1 MVNVDPDATAVA
13 PAAAFGG
20 EADQPRRGR
29 LVVFGVVAIAL
40 LMVSIDQTSVATA
53 LPSIQRD
60 LDTSLAWSGWTITV
74 YSLGQIIGMPVA
86 GKLSDQFGRKA
97 VFMVV
102 VGVFT
107 LTSLCAGL
115 VHDID
120 LLIALRALQ
129 GLAGG
134 GIVPSATGIVS
145 DQFGHDRDRAI
156 GMFTSIFPIG
166 AIIGPIV
173 GGVLVTYSSW
183 RAIFLINLPLGVAML
198 ALAAVLIGRSPRSD
212 RAGRVDVG
220 GIALL
225 SGLLLSTM
233 TAIALAGTPLP
244 AGARLAALVVGG
256 VIAAVIG
263 WKFLTHARRD
273 PFAVVPWRLLH
284 GRAFGLMNTI
294 NLMFGAAALGFGALV
309 PLYAENRYGILP
321 LAAGGLLAVR
331 AIGMIGTSALSVY
344 LLRRTG
350 HRRLMI
356 TGFTLLVTGLVVLAA
371 PSPFTSPEV
380 WLSIGAGITG
390 LGMGVAAPASNNASL
405 HLAPAEVAS
414 ITGLR
419 GMFRQSGAIVS
430 ISVAT
435 AILSISAQPGI
446 TQAYVFV
453 AFAAILATAI
463 PLIIVLPDHRGAW

>member
-1 MVNVDPDATAVA
+1 
-13 PAAAFGG
+13 
-20 EADQPRRGR
+20 
-29 LVVFGVVAIAL
+29 VFGVVAIAL

-107 LTSLCAGL
+107 LASLCAGL
-115 VHDID
+115 VHDIA
-120 LLIALRALQ
+120 LLIALRAVQ

-183 RAIFLINLPLGVAML
+183 RAIFLINLPLGVVML
-198 ALAAVLIGRSPRSD
+198 ALTAVLIGRSPRSD
-212 RAGRVDVG
+212 QPGRVDVG

-225 SGLLLSTM
+225 AGLLLSAM
-233 TAIALAGTPLP
+233 TTIALAGTPVPL
-244 AGARLAALVVGG
+244 AARLAALAVGG
-256 VIAAVIG
+256 ALTVVLG
-263 WKFLTHARRD
+263 RRFLTHARRD
-273 PFAVVPWRLLH
+273 PSAVIPWRLLR

-331 AIGMIGTSALSVY
+331 AVGMIATSALSVY

-356 TGFTLLVTGLVVLAA
+356 AGFTLLVVGLVVLAS
-371 PSPFTSPEV
+371 PSPIASAEV

-390 LGMGVAAPASNNASL
+390 LGMGIAAPASNNASL

-419 GMFRQSGAIVS
+419 GMFRQSGAIIS

-435 AILSISAQPGI
+435 AILSISTQPGI
-446 TQAYVFV
+446 AQAYVFV
-453 AFAAILATAI
+453 AFAAILLTAI

>member
-1 MVNVDPDATAVA
+1 MVTVDPH
-13 PAAAFGG
+13 AAAVTSDGTA
-20 EADQPRRGR
+20 ADQPERRR
-29 LVVFGVVAIAL
+29 FVVFGVVAIAL

-60 LDTSLAWSGWTITV
+60 LDTTLAWSGWTITV

-102 VGVFT
+102 VAVFT
-107 LTSLCAGL
+107 LASLCAGL

-120 LLIALRALQ
+120 LLIALRAVQ

-183 RAIFLINLPLGVAML
+183 RAIFLINLPLGVVML
-198 ALAAVLIGRSPRSD
+198 ALAAVLIVRSPHPD
-212 RAGRVDVG
+212 HAGRVDVP

-225 SGLLLSTM
+225 SGLLLATM

-244 AGARLAALVVGG
+244 GGARLTALAAGA
-256 VIAAVIG
+256 VIAVVLG
-263 WKFLTHARRD
+263 RQFLTHARRD
-273 PFAVVPWRLLH
+273 PSAVIPWRLLR

-294 NLMFGAAALGFGALV
+294 NLLYGAAALGFGALV
-309 PLYAENRYGILP
+309 PLYAENRYAILP

-331 AIGMIGTSALSVY
+331 AVGMIATSALSVY
-344 LLRRTG
+344 LLRRAG

-356 TGFTLLVTGLVVLAA
+356 VGFALLVAGLLTLAW
-371 PSPFTSPEV
+371 PSPIGSAEA

-390 LGMGVAAPASNNASL
+390 LGMGIAAPASNNASL
-405 HLAPAEVAS
+405 HLAPGEVAS

-419 GMFRQSGAIVS
+419 GMFRQSGAIIS
-430 ISVAT
+430 ISVTT
-435 AILSISAQPGI
+435 AILSISTQPGI
-446 TQAYVFV
+446 TQAYVFTV
-453 AFAAILATAI
+453 FAALLATAI

>member
-1 MVNVDPDATAVA
+1 MVTADPDATAVA
-13 PAAAFGG
+13 SNDT
-20 EADQPRRGR
+20 EADQPERGR
-29 LVVFGVVAIAL
+29 LLVFGVVAIAL

-60 LDTSLAWSGWTITV
+60 LDTTLAWSGWTITV

-107 LTSLCAGL
+107 VASLCAGL

-183 RAIFLINLPLGVAML
+183 RAIFLINLPLGVVML
-198 ALAAVLIGRSPRSD
+198 ALTAVLIGRSPHSH
-212 RAGRVDVG
+212 RAGRVDIP

-244 AGARLAALVVGG
+244 VGARVTALVVGAL
-256 VIAAVIG
+256 VAVVLG
-263 WKFLTHARRD
+263 RRFLAHARRD
-273 PFAVVPWRLLH
+273 PSAVIPWRLLR

-294 NLMFGAAALGFGALV
+294 NLLYGAAALGFGALV
-309 PLYAENRYGILP
+309 PLYAENRYAILP

-331 AIGMIGTSALSVY
+331 AVGMIGTSALSVY
-344 LLRRTG
+344 LLRRIG

-356 TGFTLLVTGLVVLAA
+356 AGFTLLVAGLILLAA
-371 PSPFTSPEV
+371 PSPFASAEV

-390 LGMGVAAPASNNASL
+390 LGMGIAAPASNNASL
-405 HLAPAEVAS
+405 HLAPGEVAS

-419 GMFRQSGAIVS
+419 GMFRQSGAI
-430 ISVAT
+430 ISVSLTT
-435 AILSISAQPGI
+435 AILSISTQPGLA
-446 TQAYVFV
+446 QAYVFV
-453 AFAAILATAI
+453 AFAAILATAV
-463 PLIIVLPDHRGAW
+463 PLIIALPDHRGAW

>member
-1 MVNVDPDATAVA
+1 MVAADPDATAVTA
-13 PAAAFGG
+13 RG
-20 EADQPRRGR
+20 ADDPPKRGR
-29 LVVFGVVAIAL
+29 LLVFGVVAIAL

-60 LDTSLAWSGWTITV
+60 LATSLAWSGWTITV
-74 YSLGQIIGMPVA
+74 YSLGQIIGMPVT
-86 GKLSDQFGRKA
+86 GKLSDQFGRKTI
-97 VFMVV
+97 FMVV

-107 LTSLCAGL
+107 LASLCAGL

-145 DQFGHDRDRAI
+145 DQFGRDRDRAI

-183 RAIFLINLPLGVAML
+183 RAIFLINLPLGVAL
-198 ALAAVLIGRSPRSD
+198 LGLTAVLIGRSPRAGK
-212 RAGRVDVG
+212 AGRVDVG

-225 SGLLLSTM
+225 SGLLLATM
-233 TAIALAGTPLP
+233 TTIALAGTPLP
-244 AGARLAALVVGG
+244 TGTRVAALAIGGLLAVVL
-256 VIAAVIG
+256 G
-263 WKFLTHARRD
+263 WRFLAHSRRD
-273 PFAVVPWRLLH
+273 PFAVIPWRLLH

-294 NLMFGAAALGFGALV
+294 NLAFGAAALGFGALV

-331 AIGMIGTSALSVY
+331 ALGMIGTSALSVY

-356 TGFTLLVTGLVVLAA
+356 TGFALLVLGLALLAT
-371 PSPFTSPEV
+371 PSPIASPEA
-380 WLSIGAGITG
+380 WLSIGAGVTG
-390 LGMGVAAPASNNASL
+390 LGMGIAAPATNNASL
-405 HLAPAEVAS
+405 HLAPTEVAS

-419 GMFRQSGAIVS
+419 GMFRQSGAIIS
-430 ISVAT
+430 ISVTT
-435 AILSISAQPGI
+435 AVLAVSTQPGT
-446 TQAYVFV
+446 TQAYVFA
-453 AFAAILATAI
+453 AFAVILAGAI
-463 PLIIVLPDHRGAW
+463 PLIIALPDHRGAW

>member
-1 MVNVDPDATAVA
+1 MVTVDPDATAVA
-13 PAAAFGG
+13 SNDA

-29 LVVFGVVAIAL
+29 LLVFGVVAIAL

-60 LDTSLAWSGWTITV
+60 LDTTLAWSGWTITV

-107 LTSLCAGL
+107 VASLCAGL
-115 VHDID
+115 VHNID

-183 RAIFLINLPLGVAML
+183 RAIFLINLPLGVVML
-198 ALAAVLIGRSPRSD
+198 ALTAVLIGRSPHSH
-212 RAGRVDVG
+212 RAGRVDIP

-244 AGARLAALVVGG
+244 VGARVTALVVGAL
-256 VIAAVIG
+256 VAVVLG
-263 WKFLTHARRD
+263 RQFLAHARRD
-273 PFAVVPWRLLH
+273 ASAVIPWWLLRGRPFA
-284 GRAFGLMNTI
+284 LMNTI
-294 NLMFGAAALGFGALV
+294 TLLYGAAALGFGALV
-309 PLYAENRYGILP
+309 PLYAENRYAILP

-331 AIGMIGTSALSVY
+331 AVGMIGTSALSVY
-344 LLRRTG
+344 LLRRIG

-356 TGFTLLVTGLVVLAA
+356 AGFTLLVAGLILLAA
-371 PSPFTSPEV
+371 PSPFASAEV

-405 HLAPAEVAS
+405 HLAPGEVAS
-414 ITGLR
+414 LTG
-419 GMFRQSGAIVS
+419 
-430 ISVAT
+430 
-435 AILSISAQPGI
+435 
-446 TQAYVFV
+446 
-453 AFAAILATAI
+453 
-463 PLIIVLPDHRGAW
+463 